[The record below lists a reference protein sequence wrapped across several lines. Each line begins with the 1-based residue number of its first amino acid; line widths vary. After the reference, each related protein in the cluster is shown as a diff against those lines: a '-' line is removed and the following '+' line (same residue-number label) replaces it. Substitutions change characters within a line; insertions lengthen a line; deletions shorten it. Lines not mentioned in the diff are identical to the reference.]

1 MTGVVVEVLQMF
13 SPLVVTSPGCLT
25 CLCDVYS
32 LTLKDFCQ
40 VLQLKLEGCAY
51 FEFDTCTH
59 VCVVRS

>member
-1 MTGVVVEVLQMF
+1 MTGVVVEVLQTF
-13 SPLVVTSPGCLT
+13 SRWLL
-25 CLCDVYS
+25 LLLDVYS
-32 LTLKDFCQ
+32 LTLKYFCQ

>member
-1 MTGVVVEVLQMF
+1 MTGVVVEVLQTF
-13 SPLVVTSPGCLT
+13 SRWLL
-25 CLCDVYS
+25 LLLDVYS